1 MKKIYNLLCWGA
13 LFLLASCGE
22 DGTDVFE
29 LGTQD
34 PVVAITGISPDYG
47 YVNDEFDVIGE
58 NLAGAVDFVNVYI
71 GENVAKVLSCTDE
84 RITVR
89 IPEDATTGKVMV
101 KFFDEELKTDLMLRV
116 LGQPSVESISKEW
129 GFVGDLITFTGTELG
144 TKAEDIKVLFGDAKV
159 NAPVTEWSETSFTV
173 QIPIGATSGK
183 ISLMVYTKKVNTPVD
198 EFTIRQHATLVGVTP
213 ATAYKGE
220 EVTIKGTSFGTTAE
234 GVKVLMGGVEAE
246 VLSCTEEEIKVRVPI
261 NESLQEGSEVAV
273 KVSTPYEEEVVG
285 GLKFTVKTSPMVS
298 GNTGVSPLMGYIGTV
313 VTITGTHMPETA
325 EQLVVKF
332 GGVVATV
339 SDYQYKD
346 EDGGTATWTVKVPN
360 GVSVGNV
367 LLTMAIGEL
376 QFYEGEFT
384 VNSSPVMSSI
394 VEKLVLEGESV
405 TVKGTDFGTDK
416 EAVSAFLNETEVEI
430 ISISNDEVKIAVPDD
445 FGTAKDAKV
454 SLRYADIPAV
464 EGQTINVMGK
474 SGDVTAVVLKNCQPT
489 FIKTEDALEDNWAIP
504 TDWNFNSNFY
514 YEENN
519 QNVLIRPLIFDKNN
533 SPEGC
538 ISMLCNQWANA
549 NHKHAL
555 ENAKMYQVVTLPAG
569 TYKISWTVPEC
580 NTLGGNFGVI
590 IGITK
595 GSATLPDLSADNN
608 WLPVDES
615 NFVETKD
622 GGKSYVK
629 VSENKVLRNDGPK
642 SYDMTF
648 VLSEKTEVT
657 IGFVANISMK
667 NGREKGG
674 NVDISKIVIER
685 ELNN

>member
-1 MKKIYNLLCWGA
+1 MKNIYNLLCWGA

-34 PVVAITGISPDYG
+34 PVLAITGISPEYG
-47 YVNDEFDVIGE
+47 YVNDEFDVVGE

-89 IPEDATTGKVMV
+89 IPEDATTGKVTV

-116 LGQPSVESISKEW
+116 LGQPSVETISKEW

-144 TKAEDIKVLFGDAKV
+144 TKAEDIKVKFGDAKV
-159 NAPVTEWSETSFTV
+159 NAPVTEWSENSFTV
-173 QIPIGATSGK
+173 QVPVGATSGK

-198 EFTIRQHATLVGVTP
+198 GFTIRQHATLAGLAP

-220 EVTIKGTSFGTTAE
+220 EVTIKGTSFGTTVE

-246 VLSCTEEEIKVRVPI
+246 ILSCTEEEIKVRVPI
-261 NESLQEGSEVAV
+261 SEYLLEGREVAV
-273 KVSTPYEEEVVG
+273 KVSTPYEEEVG
-285 GLKFTVKTSPMVS
+285 GELKFTVKTTPVVS
-298 GNTGVSPLMGYIGTV
+298 GNTGVSPLVGYIGTV
-313 VTITGTHMPETA
+313 VTITGTYMPETA

-332 GGVVATV
+332 DGVAATV

-346 EDGGTATWTVKVPN
+346 ENGGTATLTVKVPN
-360 GVSVGNV
+360 GISVGNV
-367 LLTMAIGEL
+367 SLTMAIGKL
-376 QFYEGEFT
+376 QFYEGNFT
-384 VNSSPVMSSI
+384 VNSSPVMNAI
-394 VEKLVLEGESV
+394 AETVVLVGESI
-405 TVKGTDFGTDK
+405 TIKGANFGTDK
-416 EAVSAFLNETEVEI
+416 EVVSAFLNETEVEI
-430 ISISNDEVKIAVPDD
+430 ISILNNEVKVVVPDN
-445 FGTAKDAKV
+445 FGTAKDVKI
-454 SLRYADIPAV
+454 SLRYPDIPVV
-464 EGQTINVMGK
+464 EGQSVNVMGK
-474 SGDVTAVVLKNCQPT
+474 TGDVTAVVLKNCQPT
-489 FIKTEDALEDNWAIP
+489 FSKTEDALVNDWAIP
-504 TDWNFNSNFY
+504 TDWEFNSKFY
-514 YEENN
+514 YEEGG

-595 GSATLPDLSADNN
+595 GSATLPDLSAGN
-608 WLPVDES
+608 WLPVKES
-615 NFVETKD
+615 DFVETTE
-622 GGKSYVK
+622 GNKSYVK
-629 VSENKVLRNDGPK
+629 ISDNRVLRAEGPE

-648 VLSEKTEVT
+648 VLTEKIEVT
-657 IGFVANISMK
+657 IGFVANISTDSR
-667 NGREKGG
+667 NQKGG
-674 NVDISKIVIER
+674 NLDISKIVVER
-685 ELNN
+685 Q